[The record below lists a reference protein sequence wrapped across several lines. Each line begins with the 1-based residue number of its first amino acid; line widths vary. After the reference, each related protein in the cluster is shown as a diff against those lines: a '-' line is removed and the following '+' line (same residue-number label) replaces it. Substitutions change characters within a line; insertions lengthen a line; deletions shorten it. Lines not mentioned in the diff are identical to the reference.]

1 MRTEIAAIRKM
12 KGGDIE
18 WTTGCLSSSLSIL
31 PDLGFVHPLHNSV
44 AAQSNLLLSINILL
58 KHHKKKRGGRLCR
71 GAGRVGGQGNESLH
85 KVSGYSYVFVN
96 GTPHNWPVN
105 TRQG

>member
-1 MRTEIAAIRKM
+1 MEIAAIRKM

-18 WTTGCLSSSLSIL
+18 WTTGCLSSSLSIR

-58 KHHKKKRGGRLCR
+58 KHHKKKKKEEEGCVE
-71 GAGRVGGQGNESLH
+71 VGGGVGYRGM
-85 KVSGYSYVFVN
+85 KVSIKLAVIATFL
-96 GTPHNWPVN
+96 
-105 TRQG
+105 